1 VQTRCPASLFL
12 IISAFV
18 WRRRPRPR
26 YSVDVSRVLISGAS
40 GLIGSKLVP
49 SLEAHGCQVT
59 RLVRQ
64 PPRDA
69 HELQWD
75 PMRPIPPELVSGFD
89 AVIHLSG
96 ESVVGRWTEAKKNL
110 IRQSRVVSTQ
120 NLSQALANAE
130 RQPKTFICAS
140 AIGYY
145 GNRGDET
152 LTEESPSGDGF
163 LPEVCREWEAATK
176 TAADAGIRTVN
187 LRIGLVLSREG
198 GALKP
203 MLLPFRLGLGGRIG
217 NGRQW
222 WSWIHIDDIVS
233 AIHHILQNASNS
245 NEERRGSSPGHPTS
259 RPINMTS
266 PNPVT
271 NADFTRILARAVN
284 RPAILPFPAFA
295 VRLAFGELAN
305 EGILASARVVPKKLI
320 ESGFEF
326 KYRELRP
333 ALEALLNNA

>member
-1 VQTRCPASLFL
+1 M
-12 IISAFV
+12 
-18 WRRRPRPR
+18 
-26 YSVDVSRVLISGAS
+26 SRVLISGAS

-64 PPRDA
+64 PPRDL

-75 PMRPIPPELVSGFD
+75 ATQSIAPELVSGFD

-96 ESVVGRWTEAKKNL
+96 ESVTGRWTEAKKNR
-110 IRQSRVVSTQ
+110 IRQSRVASTQ

-130 RQPKTFICAS
+130 PRPNIFICAS

-152 LTEESPSGDGF
+152 LTEESPSGNGF

-176 TAADAGIRTVN
+176 TANDAGIRTVN
-187 LRIGLVLSREG
+187 LRIGLVLSHEG

-203 MLLPFRLGLGGRIG
+203 MLLPFRLGLGGKIG
-217 NGRQW
+217 SGRQW
-222 WSWIHIDDIVS
+222 WSWVHIDDLVS
-233 AIHHILQNASNS
+233 AVHHILQNASNQDAS
-245 NEERRGSSPGHPTS
+245 NMERRASPPGHPIS
-259 RPINMTS
+259 EPINMTA

-271 NADFTRILARAVN
+271 NADFTRTLAGVLK
-284 RPAILPFPAFA
+284 RPAILPIPAFA
-295 VRLAFGELAN
+295 ARFAFGELAD
-305 EGILASARVVPKKLI
+305 EGILASAKVVPKKLL
-320 ESGFEF
+320 ENGFQF
-326 KYRELRP
+326 KYRDLRP
-333 ALEALLNNA
+333 ALEDLLK

>member
-1 VQTRCPASLFL
+1 
-12 IISAFV
+12 
-18 WRRRPRPR
+18 
-26 YSVDVSRVLISGAS
+26 VSRVLISGAS

-69 HELQWD
+69 HQLQWD
-75 PMRPIPPELVSGFD
+75 PTRPIPPELISGFE

-96 ESVVGRWTEAKKNL
+96 ESVTGRWTEPKKNL
-110 IRQSRVVSTQ
+110 IRISRVASSQ
-120 NLSQALANAE
+120 NLSQALSNAE
-130 RQPKTFICAS
+130 PRPSTFICAS

-145 GNRGDET
+145 GNRGDEI
-152 LTEESPSGDGF
+152 LAEECVSGDGF

-187 LRIGLVLSREG
+187 LRIGLVLSHNG

-203 MLLPFRLGLGGRIG
+203 MLLPFRLGLGGKIG
-217 NGRQW
+217 SGRQW

-233 AIHHILQNASNS
+233 AIHHILQNASNQDVS
-245 NEERRGSSPGHPTS
+245 NVERRASPPGHGIS
-259 RPINMTS
+259 GPINMTA

-271 NADFTRILARAVN
+271 NADFTRTLAGVLK

-295 VRLAFGELAN
+295 SRLAFGELAD

-333 ALEALLNNA
+333 ALETLLNNA